1 MNLHHLYT
9 ANEPTHFNM
18 FKCYKICFAKIK
30 QKKKQIQFKI
40 DPHPNT
46 LESYTRSSLKKY
58 ISACNVRTRARA
70 AQLSARQ

>member
-1 MNLHHLYT
+1 MNQPILTCSNVTKSVSKKL
-9 ANEPTHFNM
+9 N
-18 FKCYKICFAKIK
+18 K
-30 QKKKQIQFKI
+30 KKKQIQFKI